1 MPQAKFTF
9 AEDLKSGPHRAL
21 ALCGSYGG
29 PAKESVEK
37 QIENIERFVNEHQV

>member
-9 AEDLKSGPHRAL
+9 AEDLKSGPHRAQ

-29 PAKESVEK
+29 PAKESVEQ
-37 QIENIERFVNEHQV
+37 QIENIERFAEEHQV